1 MDNLIDNALQGQEQ
15 SQQEANIIKNRTCV
29 NRYIG
34 YCWDYVCVDVHCIDD
49 NYLTITYNT
58 YNKALKKD
66 KKVIQKCRNKICVNP
81 EHLIEVSHD
90 EWFKHTLD
98 KELLWMNHV

>member
-1 MDNLIDNALQGQEQ
+1 MDNLIDNALQQAQ
-15 SQQEANIIKNRTCV
+15 AQANIIKNRTCV

-34 YCWDYVCVDVHCIDD
+34 YCWDYDGAWD
-49 NYLTITYNT
+49 NSLLEWFYIK
-58 YNKALKKD
+58 YNKPVPQD
-66 KKVIQKCRNKICVNP
+66 KKVAQKCRNKICVNP

-98 KELLWMNHV
+98 KELAWMNYV

>member
-1 MDNLIDNALQGQEQ
+1 MDNLIDNALLQQQKQQQQ
-15 SQQEANIIKNRTCV
+15 SNIIKNRTCV

-34 YCWDYVCVDVHCIDD
+34 YCWDYVCPNVHSIDD
-49 NYLTITYNT
+49 DILTITYD
-58 YNKALKKD
+58 KPLAKD
-66 KKVIQKCRNKICVNP
+66 KKVVQKCRNKICVNP

>member
-1 MDNLIDNALQGQEQ
+1 MDSLIDNALQ
-15 SQQEANIIKNRTCV
+15 QQQQQQANIVKNRTCM

-34 YCWDYVCVDVHCIDD
+34 YCWDYICSGVSYIDD
-49 NYLTITYNT
+49 DFLVITYSKPLT
-58 YNKALKKD
+58 QG

-81 EHLIEVSHD
+81 DHLIETTYD

-98 KELLWMNHV
+98 KELMWMNNV